1 MEAYVDDVKPAITS
15 LAEFE
20 LVDKGSAIFEAASG
34 CILHRD
40 PSKGKVKFLPLGGW
54 KPSGKH
60 PGLQKEDIPVPYIVL
75 SNHLDMVGVK
85 LCANYRETR
94 STNCNELQ
102 DKVKNVIGPWKSG
115 KFMHLSQR
123 SASINTYCLSKVFFK
138 CSSIDL
144 RTVDTTNITA
154 SIKSWLFQDQLV
166 KPEDF
171 LLYRA
176 RSEGGLGLIHP
187 KVKAQAL
194 FIKCFLETATTGN
207 FLQNKYH
214 EAIFKWYVLQERN
227 FIHSSLPPY
236 MSEEILHHIG
246 QALNEG
252 LLIETMTVKAWYKHL
267 LEVNITHSG
276 EPGSRELVPCR
287 VERLN
292 PSMDWKKSWM
302 AASLPGLTS
311 NKSSFL
317 WKMLH
322 DILPT
327 RERMHRMSLPG
338 VPSAVCT
345 LCLDNEEDNSEHAL
359 LTCSYIKVG
368 ADNLLLALRQE
379 IPDMTLERI
388 KFLDFR
394 SDDLYPVTFLTA
406 TVLEQLWLSRTEKK
420 RCTWPSI
427 RAQVESEIL
436 LLRKGRLAQAGDRA
450 QHMLDATSPTVV
462 CT

>member
-1 MEAYVDDVKPAITS
+1 
-15 LAEFE
+15 
-20 LVDKGSAIFEAASG
+20 
-34 CILHRD
+34 
-40 PSKGKVKFLPLGGW
+40 
-54 KPSGKH
+54 
-60 PGLQKEDIPVPYIVL
+60 
-75 SNHLDMVGVK
+75 
-85 LCANYRETR
+85 
-94 STNCNELQ
+94 
-102 DKVKNVIGPWKSG
+102 
-115 KFMHLSQR
+115 
-123 SASINTYCLSKVFFK
+123 
-138 CSSIDL
+138 
-144 RTVDTTNITA
+144 
-154 SIKSWLFQDQLV
+154 
-166 KPEDF
+166 
-171 LLYRA
+171 
-176 RSEGGLGLIHP
+176 
-187 KVKAQAL
+187 
-194 FIKCFLETATTGN
+194 
-207 FLQNKYH
+207 
-214 EAIFKWYVLQERN
+214 
-227 FIHSSLPPY
+227 

-311 NKSSFL
+311 SKSSFL

-338 VPSAVCT
+338 VPSAICT
-345 LCLDNEEDNSEHAL
+345 LCSDNKEDNSEHAL
-359 LTCSYIKVG
+359 LTCSYTKVG
-368 ADNLLLALRQE
+368 ADNLLLALQQE

-406 TVLEQLWLSRTEKK
+406 TVLEQLWISRTEKK

-436 LLRKGRLAQAGDRA
+436 LLRKGRLAQAGDRV
-450 QHMLDATSPTVV
+450 QHMLDATPPTVV